1 MENNLS
7 KEALEKLGIYEL
19 RNVAR
24 QVGVYSPTR
33 YKKEVLIDK
42 ITSIVRGEEEP
53 YIKKTNQGRPPK
65 QIAGLDEILSI
76 FVPNIEQKSQF
87 EQRFHENLFTPA
99 FMQTIKVL
107 PDNFENF
114 EGYLKLLPGNYGV
127 VFKNSYFE
135 GNKNTYYLTPQILT
149 KIGLREGDYIK
160 GICYFIDET
169 KPKIIKE
176 IQFVNGVNLPAG
188 EKILREDFEKAE
200 AVYPRNQIKISKTK
214 DFLDFKCIDYLCPFG
229 EGSRV
234 AISYEKNFYIEDF
247 VIEFVKRLSVNYDV
261 SLIAVDERPEDLSLI
276 RAECDKLTMLN
287 KLSDLDEISFTEQTL
302 MMFNHILRQVEN
314 GKNQVVVIKN
324 FQKFESLLK
333 RYHVVEKKMTDYE
346 AKIQARNI
354 IKRMFSL
361 AKNTSKGYALTFIAF
376 NCSSEELM
384 DLSNCQ
390 IYFKGQPYDDTDIYL
405 DCINSHTI
413 KANLLFSEKDNERNL
428 KFRKNLSSS
437 NLISKLNDLLD

>member
-1 MENNLS
+1 MNLEMLLVKS
-7 KEALEKLGIYEL
+7 VCILLQ
-19 RNVAR
+19 N
-24 QVGVYSPTR
+24 
-33 YKKEVLIDK
+33 
-42 ITSIVRGEEEP
+42 
-53 YIKKTNQGRPPK
+53 IKKTNQGRPPK

-76 FVPNIEQKSQF
+76 FVPNMEQKNQF
-87 EQRFHENLFTPA
+87 EQRFHESLFTPA

-107 PDNFENF
+107 PNNFENF

-149 KIGLREGDYIK
+149 KVGLRDGDYIK
-160 GICYFIDET
+160 GICYYIDET

-188 EKILREDFEKAE
+188 ETILREDFEKAE
-200 AVYPRNQIKISKTK
+200 AVYPRNQIKISKEK
-214 DFLDFKCIDYLCPFG
+214 DFLDFKCIDCISPFG

-247 VIEFVKRLSVNYDV
+247 VIEFVKRLSANYDT
-261 SLIAVDERPEDLSLI
+261 SLIAVDERPEDLSLM
-276 RAECDKLTMLN
+276 REECGNLSMLN
-287 KLSDLDEISFTEQTL
+287 KTTDIDEISFAEQVV
-302 MMFNHILRQVEN
+302 MMFNHIVRQVEN
-314 GKNQVVVIKN
+314 GRNQVVVIKN
-324 FQKFESLLK
+324 LQKFECMLK

-346 AKIQARNI
+346 AKIQARTI
-354 IKRMFSL
+354 LKRMFSL
-361 AKNTSKGYALTFIAF
+361 AKNTAKGYALTLIAF

-390 IYFKGQPYDDTDIYL
+390 IFFRGQPYVDTDIYL

-413 KANLLFSEKDNERNL
+413 KSNLLFNEKDNERYMEFKKGL
-428 KFRKNLSSS
+428 TDG
-437 NLISKLNDLLD
+437 NLINKLNTLLN